1 MKKVINFIK
10 RNSVSLFFRNILNI
24 RPVKY
29 NFDEIKKYNFSSI
42 SDNFI
47 WRTDK
52 NYSTKFVFKD
62 ILKFFYNINN
72 SKIEIIFFDK
82 SGCFLKKINL
92 KSMSNSEEIIID
104 KYLLNVQDYGTFNIF
119 HNTKKKIVHKS
130 IIANRCYIGFSN
142 NKSFFSFVHG
152 NHLSKSKSDD
162 KLIVGFVSKSIYFN
176 KIYNVQNNMLDY
188 DLTEIA
194 IANPN
199 KSSIKFQI
207 NNNNYNLLENEIK
220 IIEIP
225 RTKIVSINSNCHL
238 LRPIIFNYKNKF
250 FDVYH
255 G

>member
-10 RNSVSLFFRNILNI
+10 RNSVSLFLRDILNI

-29 NFDEIKKYNFSSI
+29 NFDEIKKYSFSSI

-52 NYSTKFVFKD
+52 NFSTKFVFKD
-62 ILKFFYNINN
+62 ILKFFYNINH

-82 SGCFLKKINL
+82 SGCFLKKISL

-104 KYLLNVQDYGTFNIF
+104 KYLLNVRDYGTFNIF

-130 IIANRCYIGFSN
+130 IIANRCYTGFSN
-142 NKSFFSFVHG
+142 DKSFFSFVHG

-162 KLIVGFVSKSIYFN
+162 KLKVGFISKSFFLD
-176 KIYNVQNNMLDY
+176 KTYNVQNNMQDFELI
-188 DLTEIA
+188 EIVV
-194 IANPN
+194 ANPT

-207 NNNNYNLLENEIK
+207 NKNIYSLNKNEVK
-220 IIEIP
+220 IIKMSDA
-225 RTKIVSINSNCHL
+225 KIISIKSNCHL
-238 LRPIIFNYKNKF
+238 LRPIVFNYKGKF